1 MKLLR
6 DEIIRRFPE
15 ISPRLYGGDDEDSPY
30 VLMYLVV
37 SWLKGLSPCDLRPE
51 VVRRVVDFGK
61 WCEPQPRGESAK
73 DDILTIWVVGF
84 LEELFGSDVTR
95 PLIPHL
101 VPKETLI
108 TNAEYLKT
116 WVGPDDYQSALGE
129 Y

>member
-1 MKLLR
+1 MIRAVSASHSDIYEAVLELARSIAGHTDLESLL
-6 DEIIRRFPE
+6 
-15 ISPRLYGGDDEDSPY
+15 SGVAQSL
-30 VLMYLVV
+30 
-37 SWLKGLSPCDLRPE
+37 
-51 VVRRVVDFGK
+51 RRVVDFGK
-61 WCEPQPRGESAK
+61 WCERQPRGESAR

-84 LEELFGSDVTR
+84 LEELFDSDVTR